1 MLSKQRGSQRTK
13 TSRAKS
19 IYFMTWRWHFY
30 AGLFVI
36 PFMLML
42 SLTGL
47 IMLFDDEIEFA
58 RYQSILKV
66 EQGEHTTPISS
77 QIDAI
82 NKVYPNSQVSQF
94 IPSPNFKRANR
105 FSIQTSDGMPSLH
118 WLTPIPQKFKERLI
132 EVIASMS

>member
-30 AGLFVI
+30 SGLFVI

-66 EQGEHTTPISS
+66 EQGEHTAPISS

-82 NKVYPNSQVSQF
+82 NEVYPNSQVSQF
-94 IPSPNFKRANR
+94 IPSPNLERANR
-105 FSIQTSDGMPSLH
+105 FLFKLPMGMPSLH
-118 WLTPIPQKFKERLI
+118 WLTPIPQKFKGRLI